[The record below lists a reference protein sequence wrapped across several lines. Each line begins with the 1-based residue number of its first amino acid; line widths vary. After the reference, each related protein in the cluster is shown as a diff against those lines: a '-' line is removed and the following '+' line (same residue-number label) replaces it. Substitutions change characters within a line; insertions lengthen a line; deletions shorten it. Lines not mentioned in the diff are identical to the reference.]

1 MGKRTLILLTAGA
14 ERFNYRIA
22 GLGFRDGHVLVHRAV
37 HVPFWTFWAAG
48 RRSAKPR
55 RRRCNGR

>member
-1 MGKRTLILLTAGA
+1 MTKRTLIRLNAGA

-37 HVPFWTFWAAG
+37 HEPFWTFQAAG
-48 RRSAKPR
+48 RKSAR
-55 RRRCNGR
+55 RRRKR